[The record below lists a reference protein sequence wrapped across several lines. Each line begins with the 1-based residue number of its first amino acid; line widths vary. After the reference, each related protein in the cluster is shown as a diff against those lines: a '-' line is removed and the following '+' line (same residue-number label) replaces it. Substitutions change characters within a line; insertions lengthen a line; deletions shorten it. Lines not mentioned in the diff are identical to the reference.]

1 MFDATFTAIKQ
12 SRNLCNKGSKI
23 MQQQQIK
30 AENTVQGSGQ
40 TRSYNKNIAP
50 SFVNTGCTSN
60 SYVKPHLSQ
69 PYCHQTTKEPSI
81 TIESEHYQQQ
91 EPAAKHTLKNAKC
104 NEG

>member
-1 MFDATFTAIKQ
+1 
-12 SRNLCNKGSKI
+12 

-30 AENTVQGSGQ
+30 AENTVQGSGL
-40 TRSYNKNIAP
+40 TRSYHKNIAL

-60 SYVKPHLSQ
+60 SYVRPHLSP
-69 PYCHQTTKEPSI
+69 PYCHQTTKVPSI

-91 EPAAKHTLKNAKC
+91 EQAARHTLKNAKC

>member
-1 MFDATFTAIKQ
+1 
-12 SRNLCNKGSKI
+12 

-30 AENTVQGSGQ
+30 AENTAQSGNL
-40 TRSYNKNIAP
+40 TRSYYKNIVP

-60 SYVKPHLSQ
+60 SYVKPHLSP
-69 PYCHQTTKEPSI
+69 PYCHQTTKVPSI

-91 EPAAKHTLKNAKC
+91 EWAARHTLKNAKR

>member
-1 MFDATFTAIKQ
+1 
-12 SRNLCNKGSKI
+12 

-30 AENTVQGSGQ
+30 AENTAQSGNL
-40 TRSYNKNIAP
+40 TRSYYKNIAP

-91 EPAAKHTLKNAKC
+91 EQAAKHTLKNAKC